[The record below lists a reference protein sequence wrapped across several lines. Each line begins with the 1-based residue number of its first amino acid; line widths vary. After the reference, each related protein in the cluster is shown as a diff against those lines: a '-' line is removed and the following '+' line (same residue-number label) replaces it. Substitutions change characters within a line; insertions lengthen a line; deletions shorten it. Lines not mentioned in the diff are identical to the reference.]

1 MAERSKVILVGL
13 EKEMESSYL
22 DYAMSV
28 IVGRALPDA
37 RDGLKPV
44 QRRIIYSMYESGMF
58 YNRPYKKS
66 AHVVGN
72 VLGRYHPHG
81 DAAVYEAL
89 VRMAQDFSFRYP
101 LVDGHGNF
109 GSIDGDEPAAMRYTE
124 VRLSSIASELIADI
138 EKNVVDFI
146 PNYDNSLKE
155 PVVLPT
161 KVPQLLMNG
170 SSGIAVGMATNIPP
184 HNLGELIDALLYLI
198 EKPDAEIDELL
209 NFIKGPDF
217 PTGGIIVGKKGIKES
232 YLTGKGKLTIR
243 GKIKIE
249 ETKKGDKNI
258 IITEI
263 PYMVNKANLLTQI
276 AELVQEKKIT
286 GIKDLRDESDRHGI
300 RVVIELKKE
309 AEPQIVINQLYK
321 HTQLETTFGV
331 IMLAILDG
339 QPKIFNLKE
348 LLNIFLNHRKD
359 VVIRRTK
366 FDLEKARARAH
377 ILEGLIIALDHL
389 DEVISIIRQSEN
401 AEKAKEKLMIRYK
414 LTQTQAQAILDMR
427 LHQLTKLEKEKLI
440 EEMEEIRENIK
451 KLEKILNDEKELW
464 KVISEELK
472 EVKKKYADERKTI
485 IEEEEKTDI
494 TIEDLLPDNPEVV
507 CLTHEGYIKRLPLS
521 TYQIQKRGGK
531 GLNTLA
537 NNGTDIITS
546 FVVTST
552 RSTLFLFSNKG
563 KVYSIKTYELDE
575 TSRQS
580 KGISIKE
587 YINISEGEKITEI
600 ISLNQIPQDL
610 YFLFVTSKG
619 IVKKTPVE
627 EFENVRKNG
636 IYAIK
641 INEDDYL
648 VNVFLTTGKDQI
660 LLFTRKGNTIR
671 FKEEDVR
678 PMGRLAQG
686 VIGIKLRKN
695 DSVIGGVI
703 LKEEKNILL
712 VTELGI
718 GKRVNPQEFTLQ
730 KRGGIG
736 IRAIKITPR
745 TGDLIGVKNVS
756 EKDEVLISTK
766 KGQILRIE
774 VKNIPV
780 FSRNSQGV
788 KLVKLNS
795 DDLVVSIDLVEN
807 EEI

>member
-1 MAERSKVILVGL
+1 MAEKSKVILVGL
-13 EKEMESSYL
+13 EREMENSYL

-44 QRRIIYSMYESGMF
+44 QRRIIYSMYESGILH
-58 YNRPYKKS
+58 NRPYRKS

-101 LVDGHGNF
+101 LIDGHGNF

-124 VRLSSIASELIADI
+124 VRLSPIASELIADI
-138 EKNVVDFI
+138 EKDVVDFV
-146 PNYDNSLKE
+146 PNYDNSLRE

-161 KVPQLLMNG
+161 KIPQLLMNG

-198 EKPDAEIDELL
+198 EKPTAEIEELL

-217 PTGGIIVGKKGIKES
+217 PTGGIIIGTKGIRES
-232 YLTGKGKLTIR
+232 YLTGKGKLTVR
-243 GKIKIE
+243 GKLVIE

-258 IITEI
+258 IIKEI
-263 PYMVNKANLLTQI
+263 PYMVNKSNLLTQI

-300 RVVIELKKE
+300 RVVIELKKD
-309 AEPQIVINQLYK
+309 ADPKIVINQLYK
-321 HTQLETTFGV
+321 HTQLQTTFGV

-348 LLNIFLNHRKD
+348 LLTIFLEHRKD

-366 FDLEKARARAH
+366 YDLEKAKARAH
-377 ILEGLIIALDHL
+377 ILEGLLIALDHL
-389 DEVISIIRQSEN
+389 DEVISIIRQAEN
-401 AEKAKEKLMIRYK
+401 SEKAKEKLMLRFK
-414 LTQTQAQAILDMR
+414 LTQNQAQAILDMR
-427 LHQLTKLEKEKLI
+427 LHQLTRLEKERLM
-440 EEMEEIRENIK
+440 EEMKQIKENISI
-451 KLEKILNDEKELW
+451 LERILKDEKELW
-464 KVISEELK
+464 RVISEELK
-472 EVKKKYADERKTI
+472 EIKKKYADERKTS
-485 IEEEEKTDI
+485 IEEEEKSDI
-494 TIEDLLPDNPEVV
+494 TIEDILPDNPEVI
-507 CLTHEGYIKRLPLS
+507 CITQDGYIKRLPLS
-521 TYQIQKRGGK
+521 TYQLQRRGGK

-537 NNGTDIITS
+537 NNNDDVITS

-580 KGISIKE
+580 KGIAIKE
-587 YINISEGEKITEI
+587 YLNIENEERITEI
-600 ISLNQIPQDL
+600 ISLSELPKNL
-610 YFLFVTSKG
+610 YFFFITSKG
-619 IVKKTPVE
+619 IIKKTPVE
-627 EFENVRKNG
+627 EFENVRKSG

-641 INEDDYL
+641 IGEGDFL
-648 VNVFLTTGKDQI
+648 VNVFLTSGNNEI
-660 LLFTRKGNTIR
+660 IIFTRKGNAIR
-671 FKEEDVR
+671 FHEKDTR
-678 PMGRLAQG
+678 PMGRVAQG
-686 VIGIKLRKN
+686 VIGIKLRKD

-703 LKEEKNILL
+703 LQESKQIVL
-712 VTELGI
+712 VTKYGI
-718 GKRVNPQEFTLQ
+718 GKRVNPQEFSTQ

-736 IRAIKITPR
+736 IRAIKITSK

-756 EKDEVLISTK
+756 ENDEILISTK
-766 KGQILRIE
+766 KGQIIRIP
-774 VKNIPV
+774 VNNIPIL
-780 FSRNSQGV
+780 SRNSQGV
-788 KLVKLNS
+788 KLVKLNE
-795 DDLVVSIDLVEN
+795 DDSVVSMDLVEN
-807 EEI
+807 ET

>member
-138 EKNVVDFI
+138 EKNVVDFT

-184 HNLGELIDALLYLI
+184 HNLGELVDALLYLI

-401 AEKAKEKLMIRYK
+401 AEKAREKLMIRYK

-756 EKDEVLISTK
+756 EKDEILISTK

-807 EEI
+807 EEL

>member
-1 MAERSKVILVGL
+1 MAEKSKVILVGL
-13 EKEMESSYL
+13 EREMESSYL

-44 QRRIIYSMYESGMF
+44 QRRIIYSMYESGIL
-58 YNRPYKKS
+58 YNRPYRKS

-89 VRMAQDFSFRYP
+89 VRMAQEFSFRYP
-101 LVDGHGNF
+101 LIDGHGNF

-124 VRLSSIASELIADI
+124 VRLSPIASELIADI
-138 EKNVVDFI
+138 EKAVVDFV

-161 KVPQLLMNG
+161 KIPQLLMNG

-198 EKPDAEIDELL
+198 EKPEAEIEELL

-217 PTGGIIVGKKGIKES
+217 PTGGIIIGTKGIRES
-232 YLTGKGKLTIR
+232 YLTGKGKLTVR
-243 GKIKIE
+243 GKLVIE

-258 IITEI
+258 IIKEI
-263 PYMVNKANLLTQI
+263 PYMVNKSNLLTQI

-300 RVVIELKKE
+300 RVVIELKKD
-309 AEPQIVINQLYK
+309 ADPQIVINQLYK
-321 HTQLETTFGV
+321 HTQLQTTFGV

-348 LLNIFLNHRKD
+348 LLTIFLEHRKD

-366 FDLEKARARAH
+366 YDLEKAKARAH
-377 ILEGLIIALDHL
+377 ILEGLLIALDHL
-389 DEVISIIRQSEN
+389 DEVISIIRQAEN
-401 AEKAKEKLMIRYK
+401 SEKAKEKLMLRFK
-414 LTQTQAQAILDMR
+414 LTQNQAQAILDMR
-427 LHQLTKLEKEKLI
+427 LHQLTRLEKERLM
-440 EEMEEIRENIK
+440 EEMNQIKENIAN
-451 KLEKILNDEKELW
+451 LERILKDEKELW
-464 KVISEELK
+464 RVISEELK
-472 EVKKKYADERKTI
+472 EIKKKYADERKTS
-485 IEEEEKTDI
+485 IEEEEKSDI
-494 TIEDLLPDNPEVV
+494 TIEDILPDNPEVV
-507 CLTHEGYIKRLPLS
+507 CITQDGYIKRLPLS
-521 TYQIQKRGGK
+521 TYQLQRRGGK

-537 NNGTDIITS
+537 NNNDDVITS

-580 KGISIKE
+580 KGILIKE
-587 YINISEGEKITEI
+587 YLNIENDERITEI
-600 ISLNQIPQDL
+600 ISLSELPKNL
-610 YFLFVTSKG
+610 YFFFITSKG

-627 EFENVRKNG
+627 EFENVRKSG

-641 INEDDYL
+641 IGEGDFL
-648 VNVFLTTGKDQI
+648 VNVFLTSGNNEI
-660 LLFTRKGNTIR
+660 IIFTRKGNAIR
-671 FKEEDVR
+671 FHEKDTR
-678 PMGRLAQG
+678 PMGRVAQG
-686 VIGIKLRKN
+686 VIGIKLKKD

-703 LKEEKNILL
+703 LQESKQIVL
-712 VTELGI
+712 VTEHGI
-718 GKRVNPQEFTLQ
+718 GKRIIPQEFSTQ

-736 IRAIKITPR
+736 IRAIKITLK

-756 EKDEVLISTK
+756 ENDEILISTK
-766 KGQILRIE
+766 KGQIIRIP
-774 VKNIPV
+774 VNNIPIL
-780 FSRNSQGV
+780 SRNSQGV
-788 KLVKLNS
+788 KLVKLNE
-795 DDLVVSIDLVEN
+795 DDSVVSMDLVEN
-807 EEI
+807 ET

>member
-1 MAERSKVILVGL
+1 MAEKSKVILVGL
-13 EKEMESSYL
+13 EREMENSYL

-44 QRRIIYSMYESGMF
+44 QRRIIYSMYESGILH
-58 YNRPYKKS
+58 NRPYRKS

-101 LVDGHGNF
+101 LIDGHGNF

-124 VRLSSIASELIADI
+124 VRLSPIASELIADI
-138 EKNVVDFI
+138 EKDVVDFV
-146 PNYDNSLKE
+146 PNYDNSLRE

-161 KVPQLLMNG
+161 KIPQLLMNG

-198 EKPDAEIDELL
+198 EKPTAEIKELL

-217 PTGGIIVGKKGIKES
+217 PTGGIIIGTKGIRES
-232 YLTGKGKLTIR
+232 YLTGKGKLTVR
-243 GKIKIE
+243 GKLVIE

-258 IITEI
+258 IIKEI
-263 PYMVNKANLLTQI
+263 PYMVNKSNLLTQI

-300 RVVIELKKE
+300 RVVIELKKD
-309 AEPQIVINQLYK
+309 ADPKIVINQLYK
-321 HTQLETTFGV
+321 HTQLQTTFGV

-348 LLNIFLNHRKD
+348 LLTIFLEHRKD

-366 FDLEKARARAH
+366 YDLEKAKARAH
-377 ILEGLIIALDHL
+377 ILEGLLIALDHL
-389 DEVISIIRQSEN
+389 DEVISIIRQAEN
-401 AEKAKEKLMIRYK
+401 SEKAKEKLMLRFK
-414 LTQTQAQAILDMR
+414 LTQNQAQAILDMR
-427 LHQLTKLEKEKLI
+427 LHQLTRLEKERLM
-440 EEMEEIRENIK
+440 EEMKQIKENISI
-451 KLEKILNDEKELW
+451 LERILKDEKELW
-464 KVISEELK
+464 RVISEELK
-472 EVKKKYADERKTI
+472 EIKKKYADERKTS
-485 IEEEEKTDI
+485 IEEEEKSDI
-494 TIEDLLPDNPEVV
+494 TIEDILPDNPEVI
-507 CLTHEGYIKRLPLS
+507 CITQDGYIKRLPLS
-521 TYQIQKRGGK
+521 TYQLQRRGGK

-537 NNGTDIITS
+537 NNNDDVITS

-580 KGISIKE
+580 KGIAIKE
-587 YINISEGEKITEI
+587 YLNIENEERITEI
-600 ISLNQIPQDL
+600 ISLSELPKNL
-610 YFLFVTSKG
+610 YFFFITSKG

-627 EFENVRKNG
+627 EFENVRKSG

-641 INEDDYL
+641 IGEGDFL
-648 VNVFLTTGKDQI
+648 VNVFLTSGNNEI
-660 LLFTRKGNTIR
+660 IIFTRKGNAIR
-671 FKEEDVR
+671 FHEKDTR
-678 PMGRLAQG
+678 PMGRVAQG
-686 VIGIKLRKN
+686 VIGIKLRKD

-703 LKEEKNILL
+703 LQESKQIVL
-712 VTELGI
+712 VTKYGI
-718 GKRVNPQEFTLQ
+718 GKRVNPQEFSTQ

-736 IRAIKITPR
+736 IRAIKITSK

-756 EKDEVLISTK
+756 ENDEILISTK
-766 KGQILRIE
+766 KGQIIRIP
-774 VKNIPV
+774 VNNIPIL
-780 FSRNSQGV
+780 SRNSQGV
-788 KLVKLNS
+788 KLVKLNE
-795 DDLVVSIDLVEN
+795 DDSVVSMDLVEN
-807 EEI
+807 ET

>member
-1 MAERSKVILVGL
+1 MAEKSKVILVGL
-13 EKEMESSYL
+13 EREMENSYL

-44 QRRIIYSMYESGMF
+44 QRRIIYSMYESGILH
-58 YNRPYKKS
+58 NRPYRKS

-101 LVDGHGNF
+101 LIDGHGNF

-124 VRLSSIASELIADI
+124 VRLSPIASELIADI
-138 EKNVVDFI
+138 EKDVVDFV
-146 PNYDNSLKE
+146 PNYDNSLRE

-161 KVPQLLMNG
+161 KIPQLLMNG

-198 EKPDAEIDELL
+198 EKPTAEIEELL

-217 PTGGIIVGKKGIKES
+217 PTGGIIIGTKGIRES
-232 YLTGKGKLTIR
+232 YLTGKGKLTVR
-243 GKIKIE
+243 GKLVIE

-258 IITEI
+258 IIKEI
-263 PYMVNKANLLTQI
+263 PYMVNKSNLLTQI

-300 RVVIELKKE
+300 RVVIELKKD
-309 AEPQIVINQLYK
+309 ADPKIVINQLYK
-321 HTQLETTFGV
+321 HTQLQTTFGV

-348 LLNIFLNHRKD
+348 LLTIFLEHRKD

-366 FDLEKARARAH
+366 YDLEKAKARAH
-377 ILEGLIIALDHL
+377 ILEGLLIALDHL
-389 DEVISIIRQSEN
+389 DEVISIIRQAEN
-401 AEKAKEKLMIRYK
+401 SEKAKEKLMLRFK
-414 LTQTQAQAILDMR
+414 LTQNQAQAILDMR
-427 LHQLTKLEKEKLI
+427 LHQLTRLEKERLM
-440 EEMEEIRENIK
+440 EEMKQIKENISI
-451 KLEKILNDEKELW
+451 LERILKDEKELW
-464 KVISEELK
+464 RVISEELK
-472 EVKKKYADERKTI
+472 EIKKKYADERKTS
-485 IEEEEKTDI
+485 IEEEEKSDI
-494 TIEDLLPDNPEVV
+494 TIEDILPDNPEVI
-507 CLTHEGYIKRLPLS
+507 CITQDGYIKRLPLS
-521 TYQIQKRGGK
+521 TYQLQRRGGK

-537 NNGTDIITS
+537 NNNDDVITS

-580 KGISIKE
+580 KGIAIKE
-587 YINISEGEKITEI
+587 YLNIENEERITEI
-600 ISLNQIPQDL
+600 ISLSELPKNL
-610 YFLFVTSKG
+610 YFFFITSKG

-627 EFENVRKNG
+627 EFENVRKSG

-641 INEDDYL
+641 IGEGDFL
-648 VNVFLTTGKDQI
+648 VNVFLTSGNNEI
-660 LLFTRKGNTIR
+660 IIFTRKGNAIR
-671 FKEEDVR
+671 FHEKDTR
-678 PMGRLAQG
+678 PMGRVAQG
-686 VIGIKLRKN
+686 VIGIKLRKD

-703 LKEEKNILL
+703 LQESKQIVL
-712 VTELGI
+712 VTKYGI
-718 GKRVNPQEFTLQ
+718 GKRVNPQEFSTQ

-736 IRAIKITPR
+736 IRAIKITSK

-756 EKDEVLISTK
+756 ENDEILISTK
-766 KGQILRIE
+766 KGQIIRIP
-774 VKNIPV
+774 VNNIPIL
-780 FSRNSQGV
+780 SRNSQGV
-788 KLVKLNS
+788 KLVKLNE
-795 DDLVVSIDLVEN
+795 DDSVVSMDLVEN
-807 EEI
+807 ET

>member
-1 MAERSKVILVGL
+1 MAEKSKVILVGL
-13 EKEMESSYL
+13 EREMESSYL

-44 QRRIIYSMYESGMF
+44 QRRIVYSMYESGILH
-58 YNRPYKKS
+58 NRPYRKS

-101 LVDGHGNF
+101 LIDGHGNF

-124 VRLSSIASELIADI
+124 VRLSPIASELIADI
-138 EKNVVDFI
+138 EKDVVDFV
-146 PNYDNSLKE
+146 PNYDNSLRE

-161 KVPQLLMNG
+161 KIPQLLMNG

-198 EKPDAEIDELL
+198 EKPEAEIEELL

-217 PTGGIIVGKKGIKES
+217 PTGGIIIGAKGIRES
-232 YLTGKGKLTIR
+232 YLTGKGKLTVR
-243 GKIKIE
+243 GKLVIE

-258 IITEI
+258 IIKEI
-263 PYMVNKANLLTQI
+263 PYMVNKSNLLTQI

-300 RVVIELKKE
+300 RVVIELKKDVD
-309 AEPQIVINQLYK
+309 PKIVINQLYK
-321 HTQLETTFGV
+321 HTQLQTTFGV

-348 LLNIFLNHRKD
+348 LLTIFLEHRKD

-366 FDLEKARARAH
+366 YDLEKAKARAH
-377 ILEGLIIALDHL
+377 ILEGLLVALDHL
-389 DEVISIIRQSEN
+389 DEVISIIRQAEN
-401 AEKAKEKLMIRYK
+401 SEKAKEKLMLRFK
-414 LTQTQAQAILDMR
+414 LTQNQAQAILDMR
-427 LHQLTKLEKEKLI
+427 LHQLTRLEKERLM
-440 EEMEEIRENIK
+440 EEMNQIK
-451 KLEKILNDEKELW
+451 KNIANLERILKDEKELW
-464 KVISEELK
+464 HVISEELK
-472 EVKKKYADERKTI
+472 EIKKKYADERKTS
-485 IEEEEKTDI
+485 IEEEEKSDI
-494 TIEDLLPDNPEVV
+494 TIEDILPDNPEVV
-507 CLTHEGYIKRLPLS
+507 CITQDGYIKRLPLS
-521 TYQIQKRGGK
+521 TYQLQRRGGK

-537 NNGTDIITS
+537 NNNDDVITS

-580 KGISIKE
+580 KGIAIKE
-587 YINISEGEKITEI
+587 YLNIENDERITEI
-600 ISLNQIPQDL
+600 ISLSELPKNL
-610 YFLFVTSKG
+610 YFFFITSKG

-627 EFENVRKNG
+627 EFENVRKSG

-641 INEDDYL
+641 IGEGDFL
-648 VNVFLTTGKDQI
+648 VNVFLTSGNNEI
-660 LLFTRKGNTIR
+660 IIFTRKGNAIR
-671 FKEEDVR
+671 FHEKDTR
-678 PMGRLAQG
+678 PMGRVAQG
-686 VIGIKLRKN
+686 VIGIKLRKD

-703 LKEEKNILL
+703 LQESKQIVL
-712 VTELGI
+712 VTEHGI
-718 GKRVNPQEFTLQ
+718 GKRVNPQEFSTQ

-736 IRAIKITPR
+736 IRAIKITSK

-756 EKDEVLISTK
+756 ENDEILISTK
-766 KGQILRIE
+766 KGQIIRIP
-774 VKNIPV
+774 VNNIPIL
-780 FSRNSQGV
+780 SRNSQGV
-788 KLVKLNS
+788 KLVKLNE
-795 DDLVVSIDLVEN
+795 DDSVVSMDLVEN
-807 EEI
+807 ET

>member
-1 MAERSKVILVGL
+1 MAEKSKVILVGL
-13 EKEMESSYL
+13 EREMENSYL

-44 QRRIIYSMYESGMF
+44 QRRIIYSMYESGILH
-58 YNRPYKKS
+58 NRPYRKS

-101 LVDGHGNF
+101 LIDGHGNF

-124 VRLSSIASELIADI
+124 VRLSPIASELIADI
-138 EKNVVDFI
+138 EKDVVDFV
-146 PNYDNSLKE
+146 PNYDNSLRE

-161 KVPQLLMNG
+161 KIPQLLMNG

-198 EKPDAEIDELL
+198 EKPTAEIEELL

-217 PTGGIIVGKKGIKES
+217 PTGGIIIGTKGIRES
-232 YLTGKGKLTIR
+232 YLTGKGKLTVR
-243 GKIKIE
+243 GKLVIE

-258 IITEI
+258 IIKEI
-263 PYMVNKANLLTQI
+263 PYMVNKSNLLTQI

-300 RVVIELKKE
+300 RVVIELKKD
-309 AEPQIVINQLYK
+309 ADPKIVINQLYK
-321 HTQLETTFGV
+321 HTQLQTTFGV

-348 LLNIFLNHRKD
+348 LLTIFLEHRKD

-366 FDLEKARARAH
+366 YDLEKAKARAH
-377 ILEGLIIALDHL
+377 ILEGLLIALDHL
-389 DEVISIIRQSEN
+389 DEVISIIRQAEN
-401 AEKAKEKLMIRYK
+401 SEKAKEKLMLRFK
-414 LTQTQAQAILDMR
+414 LTQNQAQAILDMR
-427 LHQLTKLEKEKLI
+427 LHQLTRLEKERLM
-440 EEMEEIRENIK
+440 EEMKQIKENISI
-451 KLEKILNDEKELW
+451 LERILKDEKELW
-464 KVISEELK
+464 RVISEELK
-472 EVKKKYADERKTI
+472 EIKKKYADERKTS
-485 IEEEEKTDI
+485 IEEEEKSDI
-494 TIEDLLPDNPEVV
+494 TIEDILPDNPEVIFI
-507 CLTHEGYIKRLPLS
+507 TQDGYIKRLPLS
-521 TYQIQKRGGK
+521 TYQLQRRGGK

-537 NNGTDIITS
+537 NNNDDVITS

-580 KGISIKE
+580 KGIAIKE
-587 YINISEGEKITEI
+587 YLNIENEERITEI
-600 ISLNQIPQDL
+600 ISLSELPKNL
-610 YFLFVTSKG
+610 YFFFITSKG

-627 EFENVRKNG
+627 EFENVRKSG

-641 INEDDYL
+641 IGEGDFL
-648 VNVFLTTGKDQI
+648 VNVFLTSGNNEI
-660 LLFTRKGNTIR
+660 IIFTRKGNAIR
-671 FKEEDVR
+671 FHEKDTR
-678 PMGRLAQG
+678 PMGRVAQG
-686 VIGIKLRKN
+686 VIGIKLRKD

-703 LKEEKNILL
+703 LQESKQIVL
-712 VTELGI
+712 VTKYGI
-718 GKRVNPQEFTLQ
+718 GKRVNPQEFSTQ

-736 IRAIKITPR
+736 IRAIKITSK

-756 EKDEVLISTK
+756 ENDEILISTK
-766 KGQILRIE
+766 KGQIIRIP
-774 VKNIPV
+774 VNNIPIL
-780 FSRNSQGV
+780 SRNSQGV
-788 KLVKLNS
+788 KLVKLNE
-795 DDLVVSIDLVEN
+795 DDSVVSMDLVEN
-807 EEI
+807 ET